1 MSNLDKPSLMHVY
14 PSVLTKD
21 KMFNALG
28 QDVAEKLGEAFL
40 STKNANI
47 YNRIAELPESLL
59 DILAVDFNI
68 SWYDYDFKL
77 ETKRRVIAAA
87 FSVHRHIGTA
97 GALITAISAI
107 WPNSKLEE
115 WFEYGGDPY
124 YFRVAVHASEDD
136 SEPIDAVKILNTI
149 NLYKNERS
157 WLESDAIVIVVTF
170 NIVIETNSQSNLYH
184 TPVCGTLPRWANHG
198 SMENDGLQLGTGS
211 ESAVY
216 SVRRCGQPAGL

>member
-1 MSNLDKPSLMHVY
+1 MSDILNKSSLMGLY
-14 PSVLTKD
+14 PAVLNKD
-21 KMFNALG
+21 ELFNALG
-28 QDVAEKLGEAFL
+28 QSAAELLGDAFL
-40 STKNANI
+40 KTAKADI
-47 YNRIAELPESLL
+47 YTRINELDEGVC
-59 DILAVDFNI
+59 DILAKDFNI
-68 SWYDYDFKL
+68 SWYDYNFKV

-87 FSVHRHIGTA
+87 FSVHRHFGTS

-124 YFRVAVHASEDD
+124 YFRVAVHASEND
-136 SEPIDAVKILNTI
+136 SEPIDSEKILNTI

-157 WLESDAIVIVVTF
+157 WLESDAIVVV
-170 NIVIETNSQSNLYH
+170 VIKTDSQSHLYH
-184 TPVCGTLPRWANHG
+184 TPICGTLPRWANHG

-216 SVRRCGQPAGL
+216 SVKRCGQPAGL